1 MYEGTNKLVWDYF
14 ASIAAHHLPTGLHS
28 IRVGKTAQCI
38 GDALGLDGVIIH
50 EMGLVHDIGKKAVPI
65 NILSLDMRP
74 PSKEEFEIIK
84 THTRVGY
91 DLLKDVLPLH
101 ACIAGKHH
109 PTYAVAEYPLLLS
122 IGDRVFVDVCVPI
135 VTLCDFYDA
144 LMTRH
149 NTAYTSTNRRSVASI
164 RELLEKN
171 FPKQKEQIDIL
182 LGSTIGP
189 YVRKKR
195 IA

>member
-1 MYEGTNKLVWDYF
+1 MYESANKLVWDYF
-14 ASIAAHHLPTGLHS
+14 VGIASHHLPTGLHS
-28 IRVGKTAQCI
+28 IRVGKTSQCI
-38 GDALGLDGVIIH
+38 GDALGLDRVILY
-50 EMGLVHDIGKKAVPI
+50 EMGLAHDIGKKAVPVS
-65 NILSLDMRP
+65 ILSLDIRP

-91 DLLKDVLPLH
+91 DMLKDALPLH

-109 PTYAVAEYPLLLS
+109 PTYAVKEYPVSLS
-122 IGDRVFVDVCVPI
+122 AGERVFVDKCVPI

-149 NTAYTSTNRRSVASI
+149 NTAYNATNRRSVASV

-182 LGSTIGP
+182 LVSTIGP

-195 IA
+195 SA